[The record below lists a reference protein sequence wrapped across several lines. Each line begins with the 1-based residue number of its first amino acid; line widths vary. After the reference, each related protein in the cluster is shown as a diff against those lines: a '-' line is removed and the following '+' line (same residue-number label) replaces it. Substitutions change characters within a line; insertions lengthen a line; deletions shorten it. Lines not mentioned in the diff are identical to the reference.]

1 MFACDVWNWFIILL
15 LSSAYLQNDLQ
26 SFEVTKWILPRH
38 SLIILI
44 APAVNPWSVSGW
56 HFFRLHLTDD
66 VVYCLFSCM
75 SIYSSLFVVSKESS
89 KDRKRSLFLCFSIE
103 SDFMLWLSRWWF
115 LFSSRCQS
123 CLLVMFVLFLQ
134 SLLTLMQ
141 LSLKHEI
148 HSQWRFFR
156 CSNTCIS
163 MKWPFIHSLSFDKT
177 FMHKRQSYVIFDQ
190 RPGKENMPL
199 QSIKQHSRTK
209 AFWEKDR
216 ESHESNWINDEK
228 ERMNNTHLR

>member
-1 MFACDVWNWFIILL
+1 M
-15 LSSAYLQNDLQ
+15 
-26 SFEVTKWILPRH
+26 
-38 SLIILI
+38 
-44 APAVNPWSVSGW
+44 NPWPVSGW
-56 HFFRLHLTDD
+56 HLLFLFRLHLTDD
-66 VVYCLFSCM
+66 VVVYCFFSCM
-75 SIYSSLFVVSKESS
+75 SICSSFCGLEGIIKGQKKISTV
-89 KDRKRSLFLCFSIE
+89 LCCSIE
-103 SDFMLWLSRWWF
+103 SDFYALVVPMILAMVPF
-115 LFSSRCQS
+115 LSRCQC

-209 AFWEKDR
+209 AFWGQRITWKQLDKWWKRKNE
-216 ESHESNWINDEK
+216 
-228 ERMNNTHLR
+228 